1 MVGYLGWLWREVKV
15 RVLNSLIYYDKVP
28 WYNGK
33 NAGLLIREIRVRL
46 SSEPQP
52 MELAPWAMEQAPWGG
67 RRPSRSVLVKGKM
80 FSTLLITRALR
91 GCNPVLHFLV

>member
-15 RVLNSLIYYDKVP
+15 RVLNSFIYYDKVP
-28 WYNGK
+28 WYNGE

-52 MELAPWAMEQAPWGG
+52 MELAPWGG

-80 FSTLLITRALR
+80 LALFLLLAHSGVATLSYT
-91 GCNPVLHFLV
+91 F